1 MTIIDII
8 NKKRNRKQL
17 TREEIEFA
25 VNGYLDGSVKDYQM
39 SSLLMAIVL
48 NGMTARETIDLT
60 DIMIKSGDVLDLSK
74 IDGLIVD
81 KHSTGGVGDKV
92 TLVLGPL
99 LASLGIKIAKMS
111 GRGLGHTGGTID
123 KLESIEGFNTKLTEK
138 KFIKQV
144 NDINIALVGQTA
156 DLVPADKKIYA
167 LRDVTGTVE
176 SLPLIASSI
185 MSKKIASGADIIMID
200 VKVGNGA
207 LMKNIDSAKA
217 LAKLMVRIGKAYRKP
232 TICLITNM
240 EEPLGNAVGNSL
252 EVKEAIDTLQG
263 NGPSDL
269 LEVVITLCSIII
281 GAVNKMP
288 NNEAKNLLFKQLN
301 NGEAYKKF
309 EELVKAQGG
318 KINNIKI
325 SDKVFSIKSDREGYI
340 NNIDALHIGEIA
352 KKIGA
357 GRNTLEDKID
367 YEVGLVLSKKVGDYV
382 EKEEELVKVYLKDK
396 DISISEILECFTIE
410 EELKSNPKLILDI
423 IK

>member
-1 MTIIDII
+1 MTIIDVI
-8 NKKRNRKQL
+8 NKKRLNKEL
-17 TREEIEFA
+17 TRKEIEFA
-25 VNGYLDGSVKDYQM
+25 VNGYIDGSVEDYQM

-48 NGMTARETIDLT
+48 NGMSDRETIDLT
-60 DIMIKSGDVLDLSK
+60 DIMLKSGDIIDLSK
-74 IDGLIVD
+74 IDGIIVD

-123 KLESIEGFNTKLTEK
+123 KLESIEGFNTKITEK

-144 NDINIALVGQTA
+144 NKINIALVSQTGN
-156 DLVPADKKIYA
+156 LVPADKKIYA

-176 SLPLIASSI
+176 SIPLIASSI
-185 MSKKIASGADIIMID
+185 MSKKLASGADIIMID
-200 VKVGNGA
+200 VKVGRGA
-207 LMKNIDSAKA
+207 LMKNISDAKK
-217 LAKLMVRIGKAYRKP
+217 LARLMVKIGKAYRKP

-240 EEPLGNAVGNSL
+240 EEPLGYAIGNAL
-252 EVKEAIDTLQG
+252 EVEESINTLKG

-269 LEVVITLCSIII
+269 LEVVITLSSIII
-281 GAVNKMP
+281 GAVKKIP

-318 KINNIKI
+318 DINSIKI
-325 SDKVFSIKSDREGYI
+325 SDKVFSIKSEKSGYI
-340 NNIDALHIGEIA
+340 NKIDALKLGEIA
-352 KKIGA
+352 KMIGA

-367 YEVGLVLSKKVGDYV
+367 YEVGLVLNKKVGDYV
-382 EKEEELVKVYLKDK
+382 EQDEELVKVYLKDK
-396 DISISEILECFTIE
+396 DVSISQILECFKIDK
-410 EELKSNPKLILDI
+410 ELESTPKLILDI